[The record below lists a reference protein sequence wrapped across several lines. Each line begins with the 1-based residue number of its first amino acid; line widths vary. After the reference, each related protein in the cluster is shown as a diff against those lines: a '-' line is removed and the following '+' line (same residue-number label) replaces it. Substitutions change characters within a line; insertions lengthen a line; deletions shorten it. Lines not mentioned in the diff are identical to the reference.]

1 MLSMQRTPP
10 ALALEMN
17 NPTPVSVRDQ
27 NRQRYADLHGR
38 WAGTNMVLQS
48 ELARILA
55 LVGLRTLSTQE
66 SGRFEILISNESRA
80 RDQVD
85 EFVDMLL

>member
-1 MLSMQRTPP
+1 
-10 ALALEMN
+10 
-17 NPTPVSVRDQ
+17 
-27 NRQRYADLHGR
+27 
-38 WAGTNMVLQS
+38 MVLQS